1 MLRLGFWSLIWA
13 KMMIFTKLFDF
24 ETINLDTVFMTDIFN
39 VLALFRDN
47 NNENIDIELIENIL
61 SDNIDNDYINSPII
75 HIFPIIFST
84 SITLLFAAY
93 LLLQ

>member
-1 MLRLGFWSLIWA
+1 
-13 KMMIFTKLFDF
+13 MIV
-24 ETINLDTVFMTDIFN
+24 EYTIGKIKEIY
-39 VLALFRDN
+39 DN

-84 SITLLFAAY
+84 SITILLATY
-93 LLLQ
+93 LLIR

>member
-1 MLRLGFWSLIWA
+1 
-13 KMMIFTKLFDF
+13 MIV
-24 ETINLDTVFMTDIFN
+24 EYTIGKIKEIY
-39 VLALFRDN
+39 DN

-61 SDNIDNDYINSPII
+61 SDNIDSDYINSPII

-84 SITLLFAAY
+84 SITLLFASY

>member
-1 MLRLGFWSLIWA
+1 
-13 KMMIFTKLFDF
+13 MIV
-24 ETINLDTVFMTDIFN
+24 EYTIGKIKELYDK
-39 VLALFRDN
+39 

>member
-1 MLRLGFWSLIWA
+1 
-13 KMMIFTKLFDF
+13 MIV
-24 ETINLDTVFMTDIFN
+24 EYTIGKIKEIY
-39 VLALFRDN
+39 DN
-47 NNENIDIELIENIL
+47 NNE
-61 SDNIDNDYINSPII
+61 NIDNDYINSPII